1 MLFIRALHIFD
12 IRKISSNVILD
23 ESKFPTKLVGSQ
35 RNKFK
40 SINYVCE
47 IALEKA
53 NLQCKLVVE
62 KTGRWA

>member
-1 MLFIRALHIFD
+1 MLCLCALYICD
-12 IRKISSNVILD
+12 IRQISLSFILD

-40 SINYVCE
+40 SVNYVCE